1 MMKFRAFYCADKF
14 VILSLWRSIH
24 KIKVYLNIL
33 MDFSFVS
40 LTQNDKGLFVILS
53 AAKYP

>member
-1 MMKFRAFYCADKF
+1 MQKARLF